1 MAVRSAA
8 ARLISSWSLYASNTR
23 RWWAGSVVLNG
34 SGDVSR
40 ALGPGFLFCFS
51 ASIVNQ
57 GRGLAPLVSLGNAFL
72 SAEGVFPPCDFLS
85 VFRVD

>member
-8 ARLISSWSLYASNTR
+8 ARLISSWSLYASSTR

-40 ALGPGFLFCFS
+40 AFGPGFLFCFS
-51 ASIVNQ
+51 ASMM
-57 GRGLAPLVSLGNAFL
+57 L
-72 SAEGVFPPCDFLS
+72 
-85 VFRVD
+85 FRCKLIARLRHDGSQVVI